1 MANVSEEPILFVL
14 AVVPLVILLGLL
26 ILIVSTRARKVPIT
40 GVLSGMV
47 ILIPVRPPAS
57 VHVIQDLANDQL
69 LKLCNVNFAKFAC
82 VYVPE
87 EVVGTNL
94 SRLAFEENFDHFEGL
109 LLLNDYVIGLV
120 FGEFESV
127 NKVLESKE
135 EVGLLERAALNLL
148 LIQVVVEKIGQVHQ
162 TA

>member
-1 MANVSEEPILFVL
+1 MVS
-14 AVVPLVILLGLL
+14 L
-26 ILIVSTRARKVPIT
+26 IL
-40 GVLSGMV
+40 
-47 ILIPVRPPAS
+47 VRLPAS

-69 LKLCNVNFAKFAC
+69 LKLRDVNLAEFAR

-87 EVVGTNL
+87 EVVGSDL
-94 SRLAFEENFDHFEGL
+94 SRLAFKEDFDHFEGL
-109 LLLNDYVIGLV
+109 LLLNDHIIGLV

-127 NKVLESKE
+127 DKVLEGKE

-148 LIQVVVEKIGQVHQ
+148 LIQVVVEQIGQVHQ